1 MELFDLKEFRKR
13 NNLQQDDV
21 AKYLTTSRVFISQV
35 ESGKNKLPKEQL
47 SKLLN
52 NPFGWDVSMLQA
64 SPSVHTNVSG
74 NGKANVQV
82 GNNNKIGT
90 DARLAELEKE
100 NALLKEQ
107 LAEEKARSAQYWE
120 TIQSLIKK

>member
-1 MELFDLKEFRKR
+1 MTDFEQFIKGNNILKK
-13 NNLQQDDV
+13 DV
-21 AKYLTTSRVFISQV
+21 AKYLGISNAFVTQLCDGRRSV
-35 ESGKNKLPKEQL
+35 PNDKLA
-47 SKLLN
+47 LLKR